1 MEEMKALEVLSDEL
15 NEQFAKWRAINRWFD
30 RVLLLILL
38 FLVAFIGSA
47 LMENWMLTIKGMDSV
62 RYNEFDELL
71 AVNPDTVA
79 WITIDGTNIDYPV
92 VQGKDNFEYLD
103 KAFTGEFSVGGTLFL
118 DSACSGD
125 FSERYS
131 IIYGHHMAGG
141 KMFGDLKKFRDGD
154 FLAKNHRGVL
164 LTPEWD
170 YDLDIIAAGRY
181 DAYDA
186 DVYTVGDR
194 VPADRILA
202 AGSKRIENRAAP
214 DEVHTVVFIEE

>member
-1 MEEMKALEVLSDEL
+1 
-15 NEQFAKWRAINRWFD
+15 
-30 RVLLLILL
+30 
-38 FLVAFIGSA
+38 
-47 LMENWMLTIKGMDSV
+47 
-62 RYNEFDELL
+62 
-71 AVNPDTVA
+71 
-79 WITIDGTNIDYPV
+79 
-92 VQGKDNFEYLD
+92 
-103 KAFTGEFSVGGTLFL
+103 
-118 DSACSGD
+118 
-125 FSERYS
+125 
-131 IIYGHHMAGG
+131 MAGG

-214 DEVHTVVFIEE
+214 DEEMAADEHGLAEKRIVALSTCVGDMTSSRILVFCEMKNRRPHE